1 MKAAVFVEP
10 GRLELRT
17 VPDPRAGAGEIVLRV
32 DACGICGSDL
42 HTWRTGEYVSPGQ
55 IMGHEFVGRVVEVGT
70 GVEGVRT
77 GDRVTGFSADY
88 CGECYWCRSK
98 QRQYC
103 PQLFRT
109 GTGYGRQGAFAE
121 YVKLDKVRPGRNCF
135 LVPDSLS
142 DRAGALVEP
151 VGVAALAVQMAEL
164 APGQRA
170 VVLGAGLI
178 GNAVAQIL
186 RRAGGAHEVVVSEPS
201 ELRRQAAL
209 ARGVDMAVDPL
220 AENLLARVQERWG
233 VGPFHFGSGGMADFV
248 VDCAGAPGTF
258 GSALD
263 LVRSAGAVALVALPD
278 RPVSVDLSRIV
289 HKGPRVFGVLGSH
302 MARAIELLAAGVVHG
317 DELVTHEFPLDAVNE
332 AFATQRNAAASVKV
346 MIRP

>member
-1 MKAAVFVEP
+1 MKAALFLEP
-10 GRLELRT
+10 GRLEVRT
-17 VPDPRAGAGEIVLRV
+17 VPDPRAGERDVVLQV

-42 HTWRTGEYVSPGQ
+42 HTWRTGEYVAPGQ
-55 IMGHEFVGRVVEVGT
+55 IMGHEFVGRVVEAGA
-70 GVEGVRT
+70 GVEGIRI

-88 CGECYWCRSK
+88 CGECHWCRSK

-109 GTGYGRQGAFAE
+109 GTGYGRPGAYAE
-121 YVKLDKVRPGRNCF
+121 YVKLENVRLGRNCF
-135 LVPDSLS
+135 RLPDTLS

-164 APGQRA
+164 PPGQRT

-186 RRAGGAHEVVVSEPS
+186 KRAGGHEVVVSEPS
-201 ELRRQAAL
+201 ELRRRAAL
-209 ARGVDMAVDPL
+209 AEGADMAVDPL
-220 AENLLARVQERWG
+220 ADDLLARVQQRWG
-233 VGPFHFGSGGMADFV
+233 VGPFHFGSGGMADLA

-278 RPVSVDLSRIV
+278 RPVPVDLSRIV

-302 MARAIELLAAGVVHG
+302 MARALELLADGVVHG
-317 DELVTHEFPLDAVNE
+317 DALVTQELPLDDINE
-332 AFATQRNAAASVKV
+332 AFAIQRNAAASVKV